1 MSNPTSNFGWQMP
14 TATDLVTDL
23 PADFEVFGQAV
34 DTSLAD
40 LKGGTTG
47 QILKKNTNA
56 DMDFVWGAAGGSP
69 LTTKGD
75 LYGYS
80 TADAR
85 VPVGTNGFLLQADS
99 TAATGLSYTG
109 SRWATLASGS
119 LSGTEVSIGSFSSS
133 YQTLRLEI
141 IGPQSATG
149 GVHVTVRANSVS
161 TSSYE
166 GAALNSNSTSVTN
179 YSPKTGFYPMFEN
192 ETVPTSSNTYS
203 MYIEIDNYTQT
214 MRKFI
219 RGMWNQSDNVWLGG
233 HNFNSTTAITSLQI
247 RLDGTA
253 TFNGGTY
260 VLRGI

>member
-1 MSNPTSNFGWQMP
+1 MANPTSNFGWVMP
-14 TATDLVTDL
+14 NSADLVTDL

-47 QILKKNTNA
+47 QILKKASNTN
-56 DMDFVWGAAGGSP
+56 MDFEWGAATGSP

-75 LYGYS
+75 LYTYS

-85 VPVGTNGFLLQADS
+85 LAVGTNGFILQADS
-99 TAATGLSYTG
+99 TAATGLSYVG
-109 SRWATLASGS
+109 RRWATLASGT
-119 LSGTEVSIGSFSSS
+119 LSGTEVSLSSFSSA

-141 IGPQSATG
+141 VGPQTATG
-149 GVHVTVRANSVS
+149 GVHVTVRANSNS
-161 TSSYE
+161 GTIYE

-192 ETVPTSSNTYS
+192 ETCPTGSNTYS
-203 MYIEIDNYTQT
+203 MFIEIDNYNET

-233 HNFNSTTAITSLQI
+233 HNFNNTTAVTSLQM
-247 RLDGTA
+247 RLDGSA

>member
-47 QILKKNTNA
+47 EILKKNSNT

-75 LYGYS
+75 LFGYS

-119 LSGTEVSIGSFSSS
+119 LSGTEVSLGSFSQA

-149 GVHVTVRANSVS
+149 GVYVTVRFNSVS
-161 TSSYE
+161 TTIYE
-166 GAALNSNSTSVTN
+166 GAAISSNNVAVTN
-179 YSPKTGFYPMFEN
+179 YFGKTGVYPMFEN
-192 ETVPTSSNTYS
+192 EAVPTSANTYD
-203 MYIEIDNYTQT
+203 MFVEIDNYSQSI
-214 MRKFI
+214 RKFI
-219 RGMWNQSDNVWLGG
+219 RGMWNQTDNVWVGG
-233 HNFNSTTAITSLQI
+233 HNFNNTTAITTIQI
-247 RLDGTA
+247 RLDGSA